1 LGAVLTI
8 DRLFRTLRARLL
20 AIIVVAAI
28 PALAVQVYSLHRQ
41 EEEIEAE
48 ANLTLHTAARTQAF
62 ALGELFNRV
71 IHVLVAVSHFQSV
84 QMLDS
89 LGTLAAFSALSKES
103 SDYAEIAL
111 FLPNGQFLVGN
122 TRFRDDD
129 RDDDDDD
136 DDDEDKLHKL
146 KPIQPGR
153 AKRAFGRG
161 VLERAWFQ
169 RVLNERSFAVSGYQ
183 ENSFANVPEV
193 VFAYP
198 VLRQDGSLVA
208 VLAASVPLSTLE
220 ERLKNV
226 LPPLAKVG
234 VIDAQ
239 GRVLVALPSR
249 PKSLIGKTLHHQL
262 VVQTILKQGD
272 GVTKGFDRSGLEC
285 LYGFSRVSIGQ
296 YDTGLKVLV
305 SMPCVLVSRGIE
317 RHFLWN
323 IAVTLGAWLMAL
335 GLLWWAGG
343 RAIVKPIE
351 QLEQSASDLRKGNFS
366 ARTGIQRGAY
376 EVLELSKAFDGLASS
391 LEKTMADR
399 DAALEELRDL
409 NASLE
414 TIVSDRTRELS
425 LKNLELERANRQKSE
440 FVAMMSHEL
449 RTPLNAIIGFSE
461 LLHDGVVG
469 EISQEQRSCIEDI
482 FSQGQHLLSL
492 INDILDLS
500 KVEAGRMELELSVVD
515 VSELLHS
522 SLNFVKARATNHRI
536 RLMLEVDPG
545 LGTIEADEKKLKQV
559 LVNLLS
565 NAVKFTK
572 DGGEVRIL
580 VRLVSA
586 EAFNQVLEHESVGAL
601 ADRALSFERFVRIV
615 VEDTGIGIPKEER
628 NKLFKPFEQLD
639 GSLSRKHEGSG
650 LGLAIVKRLIEL
662 HNGAVTLTSEVG
674 QGSRF
679 SVWIPLRQ
687 YTPPEPPTA

>member
-1 LGAVLTI
+1 MI

-41 EEEIEAE
+41 EEEVEAE
-48 ANLTLHTAARTQAF
+48 ANRTLHTAARTQAF

-103 SDYAEIAL
+103 SDYAEIAV
-111 FLPNGQFLVGN
+111 FLPNGQFFAGN
-122 TRFRDDD
+122 TRFR
-129 RDDDDDD
+129 DDD
-136 DDDEDKLHKL
+136 DDDEDKLHKP

-169 RVLNERSFAVSGYQ
+169 HVLNERSFAVSGYQ
-183 ENSFANVPEV
+183 ENPFANVPEV

-198 VLRQDGSLVA
+198 VLRQDGSFVA

-226 LPPLAKVG
+226 LPPLAKVD

-249 PKSLIGKTLHHQL
+249 PKLLIGKTLHHPL

-272 GVTKGFDRSGLEC
+272 GVTKGFDHTGVERF
-285 LYGFSRVSIGQ
+285 YGFSRVSVGQ
-296 YDTGLKVLV
+296 LDTGLKVLV
-305 SMPCVLVSRGIE
+305 SMPCALVSRGIE

-323 IAVTLGAWLMAL
+323 MTVTLGAWLMAL

-343 RAIVKPIE
+343 LAIIRPIE
-351 QLEQSASDLRKGNFS
+351 QLERSAAELRKGNFS
-366 ARTGIQRGAY
+366 ARTGIQMGAA

-414 TIVSDRTRELS
+414 TIVADRTRELS

-440 FVAMMSHEL
+440 FLAMMSHEL

-461 LLHDGVVG
+461 LLNDGVVG

-522 SLNFVKARATNHRI
+522 SLNFVKARAANHGI
-536 RLMLEVDPG
+536 RLVLEVDPG
-545 LGTIEADEKKLKQV
+545 LGAIEADGKKLKQV

-586 EAFNQVLEHESVGAL
+586 EAFNQVLEHEAVGAM
-601 ADRALSFERFVRIV
+601 ADRALSFERFVCIV

-662 HNGAVTLTSEVG
+662 HNGAVTLASEVG

-687 YTPPEPPTA
+687 HTPPEPPTA

>member
-1 LGAVLTI
+1 MT

-28 PALAVQVYSLHRQ
+28 PALAVQVHSLHRQ
-41 EEEIEAE
+41 EEEVEAE
-48 ANLTLHTAARTQAF
+48 ANHSLHTAARTQAF

-71 IHVLVAVSHFQSV
+71 TQVLVAVSHFQSV

-103 SDYAEIAL
+103 PDYAEIAV
-111 FLPNGQFLVGN
+111 FLPNGQLLAGN

-129 RDDDDDD
+129 DEN
-136 DDDEDKLHKL
+136 EDKLHKP

-169 RVLNERSFAVSGYQ
+169 HVLNERSLAVSGYQ
-183 ENSFANVPEV
+183 ENPFANVPEV

-208 VLAASVPLSTLE
+208 VLAASVPLSMLE

-249 PKSLIGKTLHHQL
+249 PTSLIGKTLHHPL
-262 VVQTILKQGD
+262 VVHTILKQGD
-272 GVTKGFDRSGLEC
+272 GVTKGFDRSGVEC

-296 YDTGLKVLV
+296 YDTGLKVVV

-323 IAVTLGAWLMAL
+323 MAVSLGAWLMAL

-343 RAIVKPIE
+343 RAIIRPIE
-351 QLEQSASDLRKGNFS
+351 QLERSAAELRKGNFR
-366 ARTGIQRGAY
+366 ARAGIHKGAT
-376 EVLELSKAFDGLASS
+376 EVLELSHTFDDLAFS
-391 LEKTMADR
+391 LEKTMAAR

-414 TIVSDRTRELS
+414 TIVADRTRELS

-440 FVAMMSHEL
+440 FLAMMSHEL

-461 LLHDGVVG
+461 LLKDGVVG
-469 EISQEQRSCIEDI
+469 GISPEQRSCAEDI

-492 INDILDLS
+492 ISDILDLS
-500 KVEAGRMELELSVVD
+500 KVEAGKMELELSVVD
-515 VSELLHS
+515 VSDLLHA
-522 SLNFVKARATNHRI
+522 SLNFVKARAANHGI
-536 RLMLEVDPG
+536 KLVIDLDPG
-545 LGTIEADEKKLKQV
+545 LGTIKADAKKLKQV

-565 NAVKFTK
+565 NAVKFAY

-580 VRLVSA
+580 ARLVSNEGFQDA
-586 EAFNQVLEHESVGAL
+586 LETEMLGAL
-601 ADRALSFERFVRIV
+601 ADGASSTEGFLRIA
-615 VEDTGIGIPKEER
+615 VEDIGIGISKEEM

-650 LGLAIVKRLIEL
+650 LGLAIVKRLVEL

-679 SVWIPLRQ
+679 SVWMPLRQ
-687 YTPPEPPTA
+687 HTPPEPLTA

>member
-1 LGAVLTI
+1 MV
-8 DRLFRTLRARLL
+8 DRLFRTLRVRLL

-28 PALAVQVYSLHRQ
+28 PALAVQVFSLHRQ
-41 EEEIEAE
+41 EEEAEVE
-48 ANLTLHTAARTQAF
+48 ANRTLHTVARTQAL

-71 IHVLVAVSHFQSV
+71 IQVLVAVSHFQSV
-84 QMLDS
+84 QTLDS
-89 LGTLAAFSALSKES
+89 IGTLVAFSALSKELPG
-103 SDYAEIAL
+103 YAEIAV
-111 FLPNGQFLVGN
+111 FLPNGQLLAGN
-122 TRFRDDD
+122 TRFSDDGD
-129 RDDDDDD
+129 EN
-136 DDDEDKLHKL
+136 EDKPRKP

-161 VLERAWFQ
+161 VLERSWFQ
-169 RVLNERSFAVSGYQ
+169 HVLNERSFTVSGYQ
-183 ENSFANVPEV
+183 ENSFTNVPEV

-198 VLRQDGSLVA
+198 ALRQDGSLVA

-239 GRVLVALPSR
+239 GRVLVDLSGSPT
-249 PKSLIGKTLHHQL
+249 PLLGKTLHHPL
-262 VVQTILKQGD
+262 VVQTILRQGD
-272 GVTKGFDRSGLEC
+272 GVTRGFNRSGVEC

-296 YDTGLKVLV
+296 YDTGLKVVV
-305 SMPCVLVSRGIE
+305 SMPCVLVFRGIE

-343 RAIVKPIE
+343 RVIVKPIE
-351 QLEQSASDLRKGNFS
+351 RLGQSASDLRRGNFS
-366 ARTGIQRGAY
+366 ARTGIQTGAS
-376 EVLELSKAFDGLASS
+376 EVLELSEAFDDLASS

-414 TIVSDRTRELS
+414 TIVADRTRELS
-425 LKNLELERANRQKSE
+425 SKNLELERANRQKSE
-440 FVAMMSHEL
+440 FLAMMSHEL

-461 LLHDGVVG
+461 LLNDGVVG
-469 EISQEQRSCIEDI
+469 DVSQEQRSCIEDI
-482 FSQGQHLLSL
+482 LSQGQHLLSL

-500 KVEAGRMELELSVVD
+500 KLEAGMMELELSEVD
-515 VSELLHS
+515 IPGLVQS
-522 SLNFVKARATNHRI
+522 SLSFVKVRAANHGI
-536 RLMLEVDPG
+536 KLATDLDPG
-545 LGTIEADEKKLKQV
+545 LGTIKADTKKLKQV

-586 EAFNQVLEHESVGAL
+586 EAFNRVLEHEFVGAL
-601 ADRALSFERFVRIV
+601 ADRTLSFERFVRIV
-615 VEDTGIGIPKEER
+615 VEDTGIGIPKEEKGR
-628 NKLFKPFEQLD
+628 LFKPFEQLD

-662 HNGAVTLTSEVG
+662 HDGAVTLASEVG
-674 QGSRF
+674 RGSRF
-679 SVWIPLRQ
+679 SIWVPLRRHA
-687 YTPPEPPTA
+687 PPELPAA

>member
-1 LGAVLTI
+1 MI

-41 EEEIEAE
+41 EEEVEAE
-48 ANLTLHTAARTQAF
+48 ANRTLHTAARTQAF

-103 SDYAEIAL
+103 PDYAEIAV
-111 FLPNGQFLVGN
+111 FLPNGQLLAGN

-129 RDDDDDD
+129 DEN
-136 DDDEDKLHKL
+136 EDKLHKP

-169 RVLNERSFAVSGYQ
+169 HVLNERSFTVSGYQ
-183 ENSFANVPEV
+183 ENSFTNVPEV

-198 VLRQDGSLVA
+198 ALRQDGSLVA
-208 VLAASVPLSTLE
+208 VLAASAPLSMLE

-249 PKSLIGKTLHHQL
+249 PTSLIGKTLHRSL

-272 GVTKGFDRSGLEC
+272 GVTRGFDRSGVEC

-323 IAVTLGAWLMAL
+323 MAVTLGAWLMAL

-351 QLEQSASDLRKGNFS
+351 RLEQSASDLRKGNFS
-366 ARTGIQRGAY
+366 ARTGIQRGAS
-376 EVLELSKAFDGLASS
+376 EVLELSKAFDGLAFS

-414 TIVSDRTRELS
+414 TIVADRTRELS
-425 LKNLELERANRQKSE
+425 SKNLELERSNRQKSE
-440 FVAMMSHEL
+440 FLAMMSHEL

-461 LLHDGVVG
+461 LLNDGVVG
-469 EISQEQRSCIEDI
+469 DISQEQRSCYRGH
-482 FSQGQHLLSL
+482 F
-492 INDILDLS
+492 
-500 KVEAGRMELELSVVD
+500 
-515 VSELLHS
+515 
-522 SLNFVKARATNHRI
+522 
-536 RLMLEVDPG
+536 
-545 LGTIEADEKKLKQV
+545 
-559 LVNLLS
+559 
-565 NAVKFTK
+565 
-572 DGGEVRIL
+572 
-580 VRLVSA
+580 
-586 EAFNQVLEHESVGAL
+586 
-601 ADRALSFERFVRIV
+601 
-615 VEDTGIGIPKEER
+615 
-628 NKLFKPFEQLD
+628 
-639 GSLSRKHEGSG
+639 
-650 LGLAIVKRLIEL
+650 
-662 HNGAVTLTSEVG
+662 
-674 QGSRF
+674 
-679 SVWIPLRQ
+679 
-687 YTPPEPPTA
+687 